1 MKKVMY
7 LAFIAVLS
15 ISMVSCGDEKK
26 HKEEHKMEHHKD
38 HDADHKDHDAKE
50 SKDETAMAYQC
61 PMDCEKGKTYEH
73 EGKCPVCKMALKPV
87 KTDAKI
93 GDKSCGNAQCV
104 CETDCSQEKEEGK
117 GCECGA
123 CKAA

>member
-7 LAFIAVLS
+7 LAFIAVLTMS
-15 ISMVSCGDEKK
+15 VVSCGDEKK
-26 HKEEHKMEHHKD
+26 HKKEHKMEHHKD
-38 HDADHKDHDAKE
+38 HDAKE
-50 SKDETAMAYQC
+50 NKGETAVVYQC
-61 PMDCEKGKTYEH
+61 PMDCEKGKTYDK

-87 KTDAKI
+87 KSDAKM
-93 GDKSCGNAQCV
+93 GGKSCGNSDCV
-104 CETDCSQEKEEGK
+104 CETDCAHEKEEGK